1 MTADAR
7 RICAVIGR
15 TRHKMVAAEIRE
27 AGKRGAALI
36 ELRID
41 FIARAPDL
49 KRMLADKPCP
59 FIATIRRPQDGGRW
73 GASEDARQM
82 LLKQC
87 IVSGGF
93 EWVDLET
100 DIADQIRRFK
110 AVKRIVSYHNLAE
123 FPPDLEEIY
132 ARMAAQDADI
142 VKIVVAAQSPAD
154 NLRMIDLMKKAKK
167 PTIAF
172 CSGDLGFPSRILCL
186 KYGAPFTYAA
196 FNKERGVV
204 PGMPSFEELL
214 KVYHPERVNAETRV
228 YGVVGDPVGH
238 SHSPLVHNAAFRAQ
252 NINAVYVPFRVT
264 RGHLPQ
270 FLEAFRAIPVD
281 GYSITIPHKE
291 AAAQAGH
298 TRDET
303 VDLTHAANTLI
314 HKAHGFFA
322 ANTDYPAI
330 MDAITAHLARLV
342 RPEPDAPARD
352 EASAPAIPDLHK
364 RMVLILGAGGVARA
378 AAHVLHRAGAIV
390 HIANRTLN
398 RAEKLAD
405 EVNAEA
411 LDWTARHKE
420 GCDLVINCTPVG
432 MHPNVDESPLHAS
445 YLRPGMVVFDT
456 VYTPET
462 TMLIREAK
470 TRGAQVIT
478 GVELFIRQ
486 AGAQFQLFTGQTP
499 PLDLMGQVLRR
510 ALSPVTIHDD

>member
-1 MTADAR
+1 MTADAQ
-7 RICAVIGR
+7 RICVVIGR

-41 FIARAPDL
+41 FVARAPDL
-49 KRMLADKPCP
+49 KRILAEKPCP
-59 FIATIRRPQDGGRW
+59 LIATIRRPQDGGRW
-73 GASEDARQM
+73 SASEDARQM

-100 DIADQIRRFK
+100 DVADTIRRFK
-110 AVKRIVSYHNLAE
+110 SVKRIVSFHDLAA

-132 ARMAAQDADI
+132 ARMCKQDADV
-142 VKIVVAAQSPAD
+142 VKVVVAAQTPED
-154 NLRMIDLMKKAKK
+154 NVRIIELLKKAPK

-172 CSGDLGFPSRILCL
+172 CSGDLGFPTRILCL

-196 FNKERGVV
+196 FNKERGVA
-204 PGMPSFEELL
+204 PGLPSFEEMLR
-214 KVYHPERVNAETRV
+214 VYRPEHIDAETQV
-228 YGVVGDPVGH
+228 YGVVGDPVSH
-238 SHSPLVHNAAFRAQ
+238 SHSPLVHNAAFREK
-252 NINAVYVPFRVT
+252 NVNAVYVPFRVT

-270 FLEAFRAIPVD
+270 FLSAFGGVPIE
-281 GYSITIPHKE
+281 GYSATIPHKE
-291 AAAQAGH
+291 AAAQAGQMKDEAVTL
-298 TRDET
+298 TR
-303 VDLTHAANTLI
+303 AANTLI
-314 HKAHGFFA
+314 RKPFGFFA

-330 MDAITAHLARLV
+330 MAALGANLTRPNGLAL
-342 RPEPDAPARD
+342 
-352 EASAPAIPDLHK
+352 DLHK

-378 AAHVLHRAGAIV
+378 AAHALSKAGAIV
-390 HIANRTLN
+390 HIANRDSE
-398 RAEKLAD
+398 RAEKLAH
-405 EVNAEA
+405 EINGEA

-432 MHPNVDESPLHAS
+432 MHPNVDESPLHGS
-445 YLRPGMVVFDT
+445 FLRPGMVVFDT

-470 TRGAQVIT
+470 ARGAQVIT

-486 AGAQFQLFTGQTP
+486 AGAQFELFTGIQP
-499 PLDLMGQVLRR
+499 PLEMMGKVLRR
-510 ALSPVTIHDD
+510 ALSPVTLHDEE

>member
-1 MTADAR
+1 MTFDAQ
-7 RICAVIGR
+7 RICVVIGR

-41 FIARAPDL
+41 FVARAPDL
-49 KRMLADKPCP
+49 KRILAEKPCP
-59 FIATIRRPQDGGRW
+59 LVATIRRPQDGGRW
-73 GASEDARQM
+73 SASEDARQM

-100 DIADQIRRFK
+100 DIADKIRRFK
-110 AVKRIVSYHNLAE
+110 TVKRIISYHNLAE
-123 FPPDLEEIY
+123 FPQDIDEIY
-132 ARMAAQDADI
+132 ERMCQQDAD
-142 VKIVVAAQSPAD
+142 VYKLVVAAQSPAD
-154 NLRMIDLMKKAKK
+154 NLRMIDIMKKATK

-172 CSGDLGFPSRILCL
+172 CSGDIGFPSRILCL
-186 KYGAPFTYAA
+186 TYGAPFTYAA
-196 FNKERGVV
+196 FNKERGVA
-204 PGMPSFEELL
+204 PGLPSFEEVL
-214 KVYHPERVNAETRV
+214 KVYHPERINAETKV

-238 SHSPLVHNAAFRAQ
+238 SHSPLIHNAAFRER

-270 FLEAFRAIPVD
+270 FLDAFGAVPVE

-291 AAAQAGH
+291 AAALAATTKDDTVTM
-298 TRDET
+298 TR
-303 VDLTHAANTLI
+303 AANTLI
-314 HKAHGFFA
+314 RKPHGFA
-322 ANTDYPAI
+322 GANTDYPALMAALI
-330 MDAITAHLARLV
+330 AHLTK
-342 RPEPDAPARD
+342 PDGPPLD
-352 EASAPAIPDLHK
+352 FHK

-378 AAHVLHRAGAIV
+378 AAYALHKAGAIV
-390 HIANRTLN
+390 HIANRTLD
-398 RAEKLAD
+398 RAERLAD
-405 EVNAEA
+405 EVSGEA

-420 GCDLVINCTPVG
+420 GCDLVINATPVG
-432 MHPNVDESPLHAS
+432 MHPNIDESPLHAS

-486 AGAQFQLFTGQTP
+486 AGGQFQLFTGQEP
-499 PLDLMGQVLRR
+499 PLDVMGHVLRR
-510 ALSPVTIHDD
+510 ALSPVTIHDDE

>member
-1 MTADAR
+1 MTGDAQ
-7 RICAVIGR
+7 RICVVIGR
-15 TRHKMVAAEIRE
+15 TRHKMVAAELRE

-41 FIARAPDL
+41 FVARAPDL
-49 KRMLADKPCP
+49 KRILAEKSCP
-59 FIATIRRPQDGGRW
+59 LVATIRRPQDGGRW
-73 GASEDARQM
+73 SQSEDARQM

-93 EWVDLET
+93 DWVDLET
-100 DIADQIRRFK
+100 DIADKIRRFK
-110 AVKRIVSYHNLAE
+110 SVKRIVSFHSLSE
-123 FPPDLEEIY
+123 FPQNVEEIY
-132 ARMAAQDADI
+132 EQMCQQDAD
-142 VKIVVAAQSPAD
+142 VYKLVVAAQTPAD
-154 NLRMIDLMKKAKK
+154 NLRMIDIMKKATK

-172 CSGDLGFPSRILCL
+172 CSGDIGFPSRILCL

-196 FNKERGVV
+196 FNKERGVA
-204 PGMPSFEELL
+204 PGLPSFEEVL
-214 KVYHPERVNAETRV
+214 KVYHPERINGETKV

-238 SHSPLVHNAAFRAQ
+238 SHSPLVHNAAFRDK

-270 FLEAFRAIPVD
+270 FLESFGAVPVE

-291 AAAQAGH
+291 AAAQAS
-298 TRDET
+298 TTKDET
-303 VDLTHAANTLI
+303 VTMTRAANTLI
-314 HKAHGFFA
+314 RKPHGFLG
-322 ANTDYPAI
+322 ANTDYPAL
-330 MDAITAHLARLV
+330 MAALKDHLTK
-342 RPEPDAPARD
+342 PDGP
-352 EASAPAIPDLHK
+352 PLDLHK

-378 AAHVLHRAGAIV
+378 AAYALHKAGAIV
-390 HIANRTLN
+390 HVANRTLE

-405 EVNAEA
+405 EVSGEG

-420 GCDLVINCTPVG
+420 GCDLVINATPVG
-432 MHPNVDESPLHAS
+432 MYPNVDESPLHAG

-456 VYTPET
+456 IYTPET

-486 AGAQFQLFTGQTP
+486 AGAQFQMFTGQDA
-499 PLDLMGQVLRR
+499 PLDVMGKVLRR
-510 ALSPVTIHDD
+510 ALSPVTIHDDE

>member
-1 MTADAR
+1 MPADAQ
-7 RICAVIGR
+7 RICVVIGR
-15 TRHKMVAAEIRE
+15 TRHKMVAAEIKE

-59 FIATIRRPQDGGRW
+59 FIATVRRPLDGGRW
-73 GASEDARQM
+73 AAPEDARQM

-100 DIADQIRRFK
+100 DVADQIRRFK
-110 AVKRIVSYHNLAE
+110 SVKRIVSYHNLAE
-123 FPPDLEEIY
+123 FPPNLEEIY
-132 ARMAAQDADI
+132 ERMCQQDADVI
-142 VKIVVAAQSPAD
+142 KLVVAAQAPAD
-154 NLRMIDLMKKAKK
+154 NLRVIELMKKATK

-196 FNKERGVV
+196 FNKERGVA
-204 PGMPSFEELL
+204 PGMPAFEEIMR
-214 KVYHPERVNAETRV
+214 VYHPERINADTKV

-238 SHSPLVHNAAFRAQ
+238 SHSPLIHNAAFRERS
-252 NINAVYVPFRVT
+252 INAVYVPFRVP
-264 RGHLPQ
+264 RGQLPA
-270 FLEAFRAIPVD
+270 FLEAFGSIPVE
-281 GYSITIPHKE
+281 GYSVTIPHKE
-291 AAAQAGH
+291 AAAQAAL
-298 TRDET
+298 TKEET
-303 VDLTHAANTLI
+303 VTLTHAANTLI
-314 HKAHGFFA
+314 RKQHGFFG
-322 ANTDYPAI
+322 ANTDYQAVL
-330 MDAITAHLARLV
+330 DALTAHLT
-342 RPEPDAPARD
+342 RPNGPPL
-352 EASAPAIPDLHK
+352 DLHK

-378 AAHVLHRAGAIV
+378 VAHALHRAGAIV
-390 HIANRTLN
+390 HIANRTQE

-420 GCDLVINCTPVG
+420 GCDLVVNCTPVG
-432 MHPNVDESPLHAS
+432 MHPHVDESPLHAS

-478 GVELFIRQ
+478 GVDLFIRQ
-486 AGAQFQLFTGQTP
+486 AGAQFKLFTDQAP
-499 PLDLMGQVLRR
+499 PLELMGKVMRR
-510 ALSPVTIHDD
+510 ALSPVTIHDDE

>member
-1 MTADAR
+1 
-7 RICAVIGR
+7 
-15 TRHKMVAAEIRE
+15 MVTAEIRE

-41 FIARAPDL
+41 FVARAPDL

-59 FIATIRRPQDGGRW
+59 LVATIRRPQDGGRW
-73 GASEDARQM
+73 GATEDARQM

-93 EWVDLET
+93 EWVDLES
-100 DIADQIRRFK
+100 DIADKIGRFK
-110 AVKRIVSYHNLAE
+110 AVKRIVSFHSLAE

-132 ARMAAQDADI
+132 ARMLKQDADI
-142 VKIVVAAQSPAD
+142 VKLVVAAQSPAD
-154 NLRMIDLMKKAKK
+154 NLRMIELMKKASK

-204 PGMPSFEELL
+204 PGMPSFEEIL
-214 KVYHPERVNAETRV
+214 KVYHPERINSDTKV

-238 SHSPLVHNAAFRAQ
+238 SHSPLIHNAAFRER
-252 NINAVYVPFRVT
+252 NLNSIYVPFRVT

-270 FLEAFRAIPVD
+270 FLDVFSAVPVE
-281 GYSITIPHKE
+281 GYSVTIPHKE
-291 AAAQAGH
+291 AAAQAAH
-298 TRDET
+298 TRDDT
-303 VDLTHAANTLI
+303 VEMTRAANTLI
-314 HKAHGFFA
+314 RRSHGFLG
-322 ANTDYPAI
+322 ANTDYAAI
-330 MDAITAHLARLV
+330 MDALTANMKK
-342 RPEPDAPARD
+342 PE
-352 EASAPAIPDLHK
+352 SLTLDLHK

-378 AAHVLHRAGAIV
+378 AAYALHRAGAIV
-390 HIANRTLN
+390 HIANRTLE

-420 GCDLVINCTPVG
+420 GCELVINCTPVG
-432 MHPNVDESPLHAS
+432 MHPNVDESPLHAG
-445 YLRPGMVVFDT
+445 YLKPEMVVFDT

-478 GVELFIRQ
+478 GVELFVRQ
-486 AGAQFQLFTGQTP
+486 AGAQFQLFTGQEP
-499 PLDLMGQVLRR
+499 PLELMSKILRR
-510 ALSPVTIHDD
+510 ALSPVTIHDDE

>member
-1 MTADAR
+1 MQADAQ
-7 RICAVIGR
+7 RICVVIGR

-49 KRMLADKPCP
+49 KRMLAEKPCP

-73 GASEDARQM
+73 AASEDARQM

-93 EWVDLET
+93 DWVDLET
-100 DIADQIRRFK
+100 DIADDIRRFK
-110 AVKRIVSYHNLAE
+110 SVKRIVSYHSLSE
-123 FPPDLEEIY
+123 FPANVEEIY
-132 ARMAAQDADI
+132 ARLCQQDADVI
-142 VKIVVAAQSPAD
+142 KLVVAAQSPAD
-154 NLRMIDLMKKAKK
+154 NLRVLDLMRTAKK

-172 CSGDLGFPSRILCL
+172 CSGDIGFPSRILCL
-186 KYGAPFTYAA
+186 KYGAPFTYSA

-214 KVYHPERVNAETRV
+214 KVYHPHRINAETKI

-238 SHSPLVHNAAFRAQ
+238 SLSPLLHNAAFQER
-252 NINAVYVPFRVT
+252 NINAAYLPFRVP
-264 RGHLPQ
+264 RGQLPA
-270 FLEAFRAIPVD
+270 FLDAYSAIPVE
-281 GYSITIPHKE
+281 GYSVTIPHKE
-291 AAAQAGH
+291 AAALATH

-303 VDLTHAANTLI
+303 VTLTRAANTLI
-314 HKAHGFFA
+314 RKDHGFFG
-322 ANTDYPAI
+322 ANTDYQAV
-330 MDAITAHLARLV
+330 MDAISANLAR
-342 RPEPDAPARD
+342 PEGTPL
-352 EASAPAIPDLHK
+352 DLHK

-378 AAHVLHRAGAIV
+378 VAHALHRAGATV
-390 HIANRTLN
+390 HIANRTLD

-405 EVNAEA
+405 EVIAEA

-420 GCDLVINCTPVG
+420 GCDLVVNCTPVG

-445 YLRPGMVVFDT
+445 FLRPGMVVFDT

-486 AGAQFQLFTGQTP
+486 AGAQFSLFTGQDP
-499 PLDLMGQVLRR
+499 PLELMGKVMRR
-510 ALSPVTIHDD
+510 AISPVTIHDDE

>member
-1 MTADAR
+1 MTADAQ
-7 RICAVIGR
+7 RICVVIGR

-27 AGKRGAALI
+27 AGKRGAGLI

-59 FIATIRRPQDGGRW
+59 FVATIRRPQDGGRW
-73 GASEDARQM
+73 SASEDARQM

-100 DIADQIRRFK
+100 DIADKIRRFK

-132 ARMAAQDADI
+132 ARMVEQDADI
-142 VKIVVAAQSPAD
+142 LKVVVAAQSPAD
-154 NLRMIDLMKKAKK
+154 NLRMIDLMKKATK

-186 KYGAPFTYAA
+186 KFGAPFTYAA
-196 FNKERGVV
+196 FNKERGVA
-204 PGMPSFEELL
+204 PGMPSFEDVL
-214 KVYHPERVNAETRV
+214 KIYHPGRINAETKV

-238 SHSPLVHNAAFRAQ
+238 SHSPIVHNAAFRASD
-252 NINAVYVPFRVT
+252 INAVYVPFRVT

-270 FLEAFRAIPVD
+270 FLDAFAAIPVE

-298 TRDET
+298 TKDET
-303 VDLTHAANTLI
+303 VELTHAANTLI
-314 HKAHGFFA
+314 HKPHGFFA
-322 ANTDYPAI
+322 ANTDYPAV
-330 MDAITAHLARLV
+330 MDALMAHLGKNSPV
-342 RPEPDAPARD
+342 TDAPG
-352 EASAPAIPDLHK
+352 SPVDLHK

-378 AAHVLHRAGAIV
+378 AAHALHRAGAIV
-390 HIANRTLN
+390 HIANRN
-398 RAEKLAD
+398 FERAEKLAD

-445 YLRPGMVVFDT
+445 FLRPGMVVFDT

-486 AGAQFQLFTGQTP
+486 AGAQFQLFTGQEP

-510 ALSPVTIHDD
+510 ALSPVTIHDE

>member
-1 MTADAR
+1 MTADAQ
-7 RICAVIGR
+7 RICVVIGR

-41 FIARAPDL
+41 FVARAPDL
-49 KRMLADKPCP
+49 KRILAEKPCP
-59 FIATIRRPQDGGRW
+59 MVATVRRPADGGRW
-73 GASEDARQM
+73 SGTEEARQM

-100 DIADQIRRFK
+100 DVADTIRRFK
-110 AVKRIVSYHNLAE
+110 SVKRIVSYHNLAE
-123 FPPDLEEIY
+123 FPQDLEEIY
-132 ARMAAQDADI
+132 ARMSRQDADV

-154 NLRMIDLMKKAKK
+154 NLRMIKLMKQATK
-167 PTIAF
+167 PTVAF

-196 FNKERGVV
+196 FNKERGVA
-204 PGMPSFEELL
+204 PGLPSFDEML
-214 KVYHPERVNAETRV
+214 KVYHPERINGETKI

-238 SHSPLVHNAAFRAQ
+238 SHSPIVHNAAFRER
-252 NINAVYVPFRVT
+252 NVNAAYLPFRVT

-270 FLEAFRAIPVD
+270 FLDAFAAVPVE
-281 GYSITIPHKE
+281 GYSVTIPHKE
-291 AAAQAGH
+291 AAAQASH
-298 TRDET
+298 SQDET
-303 VDLTHAANTLI
+303 VSLTRAANTLI
-314 HKAHGFFA
+314 RKPNGLSA
-322 ANTDYPAI
+322 ANTDYAAI
-330 MDAITAHLARLV
+330 M
-342 RPEPDAPARD
+342 
-352 EASAPAIPDLHK
+352 ASLKANLNSANGGFNLHK

-378 AAHVLHRAGAIV
+378 AAHALHRSGAIV
-390 HIANRTLN
+390 HIANRTFD
-398 RAEKLAD
+398 RAKKLAD
-405 EVNAEA
+405 EISGEA
-411 LDWTARHKE
+411 LDWPGRHKE

-432 MHPNVDESPLHAS
+432 MHPNIDESPLHAG

-462 TMLIREAK
+462 TMLLREAK

-486 AGAQFQLFTGQTP
+486 AGAQFELFTGLDA
-499 PLDLMGQVLRR
+499 PLELMGHVLRR
-510 ALSPVTIHDD
+510 ALSPVTIHDDE